1 MGIGEMVSSNV
12 RFLALVLC
20 IGAAM
25 GFMGTS
31 PMLSSTRSRSAA
43 ISARAVGPL
52 PRIASLRS
60 GVRQG
65 ALGARSQAEGSDAGG
80 SSGKTL
86 SVAILG
92 ATGGVGRLTTA
103 IVRSYGV
110 KIRAVVRSPQ
120 KAKELLP
127 DDIEVVKADLKN
139 KDSVAAA
146 LKGVDAVIMTSGT
159 TAFPTD
165 RWKDGNDPTAVNDV
179 GVKNVVD
186 AIEELNLEAGAEGQ
200 RIKKVTLLT
209 SIGVRRADKF
219 PFSILNSFGVLTS
232 MQSGERHVMD
242 GAKRAGFSYTIVRP
256 GRLVGGPFTNPDFAQ
271 LLKIEEG
278 DLQSVECVRGDPD
291 GFAGD
296 CSRRSTAEALAQ
308 TLIQPVGDL
317 DFALKSVE
325 GNMLSQEKWDQ
336 TFQKLSRGQESLRL
350 EFSDLDVDKFNRWLT
365 VWGNGIITSG
375 ALFPPLPMPFRVD
388 YPAPPTVGVDLQF
401 LSVTVNGAV
410 TEMGALELRLVKGVE
425 QPWALVAKRSNGQ
438 ENPFPGEEQLLMQLQ
453 DDLYRVTTNSQQSG
467 ERGGVWGAE

>member
-1 MGIGEMVSSNV
+1 MRRV
-12 RFLALVLC
+12 LLLLC

-25 GFMGTS
+25 GFQGTLPVFS
-31 PMLSSTRSRSAA
+31 GMRARGGA
-43 ISARAVGPL
+43 ISARAPL
-52 PRIASLRS
+52 VTPRSLRS
-60 GVRQG
+60 AVKPQG
-65 ALGARSQAEGSDAGG
+65 ARAVSSQAEGGG
-80 SSGKTL
+80 VSGDKAL

-127 DDIEVVKADLKN
+127 DDIEVVQADLK
-139 KDSVAAA
+139 DQASVAGA

-165 RWKDGNDPTAVNDV
+165 RWKGGNDPKAVNDV

-186 AIEELNLEAGAEGQ
+186 AIEELNRDAGPDGQ

-219 PFSILNSFGVLTS
+219 PFSILNSFGVLSS
-232 MQSGERHVMD
+232 MQQGENHLVQ

-317 DFALKSVE
+317 DFSLKSVK
-325 GNMLSQEKWDQ
+325 GIMLSQEKWDSA
-336 TFQKLSRGQESLRL
+336 FQKLARGQESLRL
-350 EFSDLDVDKFNRWLT
+350 EFSDLDVEKFNRWLT

-388 YPAPPTVGVDLQF
+388 YPAAPTVGVDLQF
-401 LSVTVNGAV
+401 LSVTVNGQV
-410 TEMGALELRLVKGVE
+410 TEMGALELRLVKGLN

-438 ENPFPGEEQLLMQLQ
+438 DDPFPGEEQLLMQLQ

-467 ERGGVWGAE
+467 ERGSVWGAE